1 MSLYI
6 VAPNTLNIPSPA
18 IYILKIEV
26 IIYNK
31 IRVYIILNS
40 RAEVNIIS
48 KKLTDKSNLAI
59 KIKKNLIFQ
68 GISPG
73 KVFFLSTY

>member
-1 MSLYI
+1 MSLYTI
-6 VAPNTLNIPSPA
+6 TLDTSNISSLA

-40 RAEVNIIS
+40 RAKVNIIS
-48 KKLTDKSNLAI
+48 KKLANKYNLAI
-59 KIKKNLIFQ
+59 KTKKNL
-68 GISPG
+68 
-73 KVFFLSTY
+73 VF

>member
-6 VAPNTLNIPSPA
+6 ITLNTLNISSLA

-31 IRVYIILNS
+31 IRVYIILNN
-40 RAEVNIIS
+40 RTKVNIIS
-48 KKLTDKSNLAI
+48 KKLVNKYNLVI
-59 KIKKNLIFQ
+59 KTKKNL
-68 GISPG
+68 
-73 KVFFLSTY
+73 VF